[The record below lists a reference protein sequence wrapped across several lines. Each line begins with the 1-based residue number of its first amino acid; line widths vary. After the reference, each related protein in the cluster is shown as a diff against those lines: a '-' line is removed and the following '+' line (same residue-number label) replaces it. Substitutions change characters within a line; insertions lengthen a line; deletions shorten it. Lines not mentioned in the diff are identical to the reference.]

1 MSAPNTSKGAANRQ
15 RPCSDQPAVVLDNVT
30 MSYGARPV
38 FSGLTASF
46 PQGAISVILGG
57 SGCGKSTVLRLIG
70 GLSRPTKGQI
80 VVAGRDIVALSD
92 RDLSEARRGMG
103 MLFQSGALL
112 DSLTVYEN
120 LALPLR
126 EQGHRDEDAMAA
138 TVAEKL
144 AAVGLSHVEG
154 LLPGELSGGMVKRVA
169 LARSIMQNP
178 SILLVDEP
186 FSGLD
191 PVSTKLV
198 EALLVRINRES
209 GISMVIVSHHVP
221 STLRMADHIVLLL
234 PGGGKVSGTPAELQA
249 SNDERV
255 LNFLNE
261 EIDDSSS
268 DILAN
273 LDAFDAESQPRPQRD
288 YVARARRK

>member
-1 MSAPNTSKGAANRQ
+1 MSSPSSNTHTSAKTGT
-15 RPCSDQPAVVLDNVT
+15 AVVLDDVT
-30 MSYGARPV
+30 MSYGQRPV
-38 FSGLTASF
+38 FSGLSASF
-46 PQGAISVILGG
+46 KEGAISVILGG

-70 GLSRPTKGQI
+70 GLSRPRSGKI
-80 VVAGRDIVALSD
+80 EVSGRDIVGLPERELSSV
-92 RDLSEARRGMG
+92 RQGLG

-112 DSLTVYEN
+112 DSLSVYEN

-126 EQGHRDEDAMAA
+126 EQGERDEDVIAA

-144 AAVGLSHVEG
+144 KAVGLQEVEG

-169 LARSIMQNP
+169 LARSIIQNP
-178 SILLVDEP
+178 AILLIDEP

-198 EALLVRINRES
+198 EALLVRINREL
-209 GISMVIVSHHVP
+209 GITMIIVSHHVP
-221 STLRMADHIVLLL
+221 STLRMADNIILLL
-234 PGGGKVSGTPAELQA
+234 PAGARAAGTPAELLA
-249 SNDERV
+249 SEDDRV

-261 EIDDSSS
+261 EIDDTSS

-273 LDAFDAESQPRPQRD
+273 LDAFDAESQPRPHRGHT
-288 YVARARRK
+288 ANNRRKRSS